1 MLSAGRQTTI
11 GKHRLLE
18 LTTEC
23 SLAGYYLGITKL
35 PCLINSPLRV
45 DNHPSFSIYTTDGQT
60 VYYRDFAT
68 GERGSF
74 LELMSKLWSISYDDV
89 IDRIYKDITKSNSNI
104 QIELLKSHN
113 SISKLSES
121 TTILEC
127 KIREWKD
134 YDIEYWESYGVT
146 LDWLK
151 YADVYPISH
160 KIILKD
166 GKRMVFPADKL
177 AYTYVEFKEGK
188 VTHKFYQPF
197 NRDGFKW
204 QNNHDRSVVS
214 LWTKLPAKGEI
225 VCICSSLKDA
235 LCVWSNTGIPSVAI
249 QGEGYPLSQTAINE
263 LKRRFKRQII
273 SLDGDDA
280 GIKDSKKLAELTNF
294 INLHCPII
302 DTPEKDSSNI
312 TILKKYGFQ
321 KKDKAKDW
329 SDIYLYF
336 GKEKFI
342 ETFKNLFKWKEQ

>member
-11 GKHRLLE
+11 GKHGLLE

-45 DNHPSFSIYTTDGQT
+45 DNHPSFSVYTTDGQT

-74 LELMSKLWSISYDDV
+74 IELLSKLWAISYDDV
-89 IDRIYKDITKSNSNI
+89 VDRIHKDITKSNFNI
-104 QIELLKSHN
+104 QIKSLKLHKS
-113 SISKLSES
+113 SILRLSDS

-127 KIREWKD
+127 KTREWKD
-134 YDIEYWESYGVT
+134 YDIEYWKSYGIT

-166 GKRMVFPADKL
+166 GKRMVFPADKY

-197 NRDGFKW
+197 NKDGFKW

-214 LWTKLPAKGEI
+214 LWTKVPANGLMI
-225 VCICSSLKDA
+225 CVCSSLKDA
-235 LCVWSNTGIPSVAI
+235 LCLWCNIGIPSIAI

-263 LKRRFKRQII
+263 LKRRFKKQII
-273 SLDGDDA
+273 SLDGDSA
-280 GIKDSKKLAELTNF
+280 GIEDAKKLSVLTGF
-294 INLHCPII
+294 EIIN
-302 DTPEKDSSNI
+302 TPKI
-312 TILKKYGFQ
+312 GI
-321 KKDKAKDW
+321 AKDW
-329 SDIYLYF
+329 SDIYHYY
-336 GKEKFI
+336 GKNFFI
-342 ETFKNLFKWKEQ
+342 KTVKDLFEHVLSF

>member
-134 YDIEYWESYGVT
+134 YDIEYWESYGIT

-166 GKRMVFPADKL
+166 GKRMVFPADKY

-214 LWTKLPAKGEI
+214 LWTKVPTNGLMI
-225 VCICSSLKDA
+225 CVCSSLKDA
-235 LCVWSNTGIPSVAI
+235 LALWCNTGIPSIAI

-263 LKRRFKRQII
+263 LKRRFKRQYIL
-273 SLDGDDA
+273 LDNDEPGRKDA
-280 GIKDSKKLAELTNF
+280 KKLTELTGFTNIEIPQFEGGKDVSDYFKVFGKQQF
-294 INLHCPII
+294 INL
-302 DTPEKDSSNI
+302 
-312 TILKKYGFQ
+312 
-321 KKDKAKDW
+321 
-329 SDIYLYF
+329 
-336 GKEKFI
+336 
-342 ETFKNLFKWKEQ
+342 FKNLFKWKEQ

>member
-11 GKHRLLE
+11 GKHGLLE

-35 PCLINSPLRV
+35 PCLVNSPLRV

-74 LELMSKLWSISYDDV
+74 LELMSKLWAINYDDV
-89 IDRIYKDITKSNSNI
+89 VDRIYRDITKSNSNI

-127 KIREWKD
+127 KIREWKN
-134 YDIEYWESYGVT
+134 YDIEYWESYGIT

-160 KIILKD
+160 KVIIKD
-166 GKRMVFPADKL
+166 GRRMVFPADKL

-188 VTHKFYQPF
+188 VTHKFYQPM
-197 NRDGFKW
+197 NKDGFKW

-214 LWTKLPAKGEI
+214 LWTKIPANGLMI
-225 VCICSSLKDA
+225 CVCSSLKDA
-235 LCVWSNTGIPSVAI
+235 LCLWSNTGIPSIAI

-263 LKRRFKRQII
+263 LKRRFKRQYIL
-273 SLDGDDA
+273 LDNDEPGRKDA
-280 GIKDSKKLAELTNF
+280 KKLTELTGFTNIELPQF
-294 INLHCPII
+294 
-302 DTPEKDSSNI
+302 EGGKDI
-312 TILKKYGFQ
+312 
-321 KKDKAKDW
+321 
-329 SDIYLYF
+329 SDLYKVK
-336 GKEKFI
+336 GKEQFLKTI
-342 ETFKNLFKWKEQ
+342 KTLFYDTE

>member
-11 GKHRLLE
+11 GKHGLLE
-18 LTTEC
+18 LTNEC

-74 LELMSKLWSISYDDV
+74 LELMSKLWCISYDDV
-89 IDRIYKDITKSNSNI
+89 IDRIYRDITKNNSNVSI
-104 QIELLKSHN
+104 TLLKSN
-113 SISKLSES
+113 NTSISKLSDS
-121 TTILEC
+121 NTILEC
-127 KIREWKD
+127 KIREWRD
-134 YDIEYWESYGVT
+134 YDIEYWKSYGIT

-166 GKRMVFPADKL
+166 GKRMVFPADKY

-197 NRDGFKW
+197 NKDGFKW

-214 LWTKLPAKGEI
+214 LWTKVPANGLMI
-225 VCICSSLKDA
+225 CVCSSLKDA
-235 LCVWSNTGIPSVAI
+235 LCLWCNTGIPSIAI

-263 LKRRFKRQII
+263 LKRRFKKQFIL
-273 SLDGDDA
+273 LDNDEPGRKDA
-280 GIKDSKKLAELTNF
+280 KKLTELTGFTNIEIPQF
-294 INLHCPII
+294 
-302 DTPEKDSSNI
+302 EGGKDV
-312 TILKKYGFQ
+312 
-321 KKDKAKDW
+321 
-329 SDIYLYF
+329 SDYYKVF

>member
-11 GKHRLLE
+11 GKHGLLE

-74 LELMSKLWSISYDDV
+74 LELMSKLWAINYDDV
-89 IDRIYKDITKSNSNI
+89 VDRIYRDITKSNSNI

-127 KIREWKD
+127 KIREWKN
-134 YDIEYWESYGVT
+134 YDIEYWESYGIT

-160 KIILKD
+160 KVIIKD
-166 GKRMVFPADKL
+166 GRRMVFPADKL

-188 VTHKFYQPF
+188 VTHKFYQPM
-197 NRDGFKW
+197 NKDGFKW

-214 LWTKLPAKGEI
+214 LWTKIPANGLMI
-225 VCICSSLKDA
+225 CVCSSLKDA
-235 LCVWSNTGIPSVAI
+235 LCLWSNTGIPSIAI

-263 LKRRFKRQII
+263 LKRRFKRQYIL
-273 SLDGDDA
+273 LDNDEPGRKDA
-280 GIKDSKKLAELTNF
+280 KKLTELTGFTNIELPQF
-294 INLHCPII
+294 
-302 DTPEKDSSNI
+302 EGGKDI
-312 TILKKYGFQ
+312 
-321 KKDKAKDW
+321 
-329 SDIYLYF
+329 SDLYKVK
-336 GKEKFI
+336 GKEQFLKTI
-342 ETFKNLFKWKEQ
+342 KTLFYDTE